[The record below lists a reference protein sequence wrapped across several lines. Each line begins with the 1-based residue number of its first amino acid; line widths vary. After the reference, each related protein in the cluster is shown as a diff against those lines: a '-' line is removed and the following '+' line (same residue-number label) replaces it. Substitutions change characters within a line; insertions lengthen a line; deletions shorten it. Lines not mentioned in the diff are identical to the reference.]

1 MIEFISKYWLQ
12 KKSIM
17 SNLRTFLGLVME
29 KRPGDFLI
37 VNREVDPKYE
47 IMGFV
52 EKFERQKKSPVFL
65 FKKVKGTTLPVLIN
79 LYASFERLMLMFGTK
94 TKEETVLM
102 FMERIDKRIP
112 PKLVSSGP
120 VKEKIL
126 KGDSAKLS
134 ILPQIIHNELDGGP
148 YICSAGTILRDP
160 DTDSLNVGIYR
171 NQIFADDKLGV
182 MINPQHHGSY
192 IINRYR
198 ELGKPVEVAL
208 VIGHHPAF
216 LLSAGGARLPC
227 VGGELELAG
236 ALLGESLKVV
246 RGETIDLEYPAD
258 AEIVIEGII
267 DDPNNLVEE
276 GNFGEY
282 PRHYSGKRMV
292 PVIRVT
298 AICMRHDAIYQDIA
312 AAHDEHLIMGS
323 LPMMATCLKKI
334 RELAPYVKMVNLPK
348 SGSCR
353 AHIYVSIKKRN
364 EGEGKQAGLA
374 ALAADPNIKMA
385 VVVDD
390 DIDVFDEEQVLW
402 AVAYRFEADRD
413 LILIPY
419 TLGAQLNPKAYSL
432 DRSKRGNLQTRIII
446 DATWPVKGFEKSPII
461 EKAPVVKVP
470 EEILAKISE
479 EDAVNNPQDFILK
492 SVLE

>member
-1 MIEFISKYWLQ
+1 
-12 KKSIM
+12 
-17 SNLRTFLGLVME
+17 ME

>member
-1 MIEFISKYWLQ
+1 
-12 KKSIM
+12 
-17 SNLRTFLGLVME
+17 ME
-29 KRPGDFLI
+29 KRPGDFL
-37 VNREVDPKYE
+37 VVDREVDPKYE

-192 IINRYR
+192 ILNRYR

-216 LLSAGGARLPC
+216 LLSAGGARLPY

-236 ALLGESLKVV
+236 ALLGEPLKVV
-246 RGETIDLEYPAD
+246 RGETVDLEYPAD

-479 EDAVNNPQDFILK
+479 EDAVNNPYDFVLK

>member
-1 MIEFISKYWLQ
+1 
-12 KKSIM
+12 
-17 SNLRTFLGLVME
+17 
-29 KRPGDFLI
+29 
-37 VNREVDPKYE
+37 
-47 IMGFV
+47 
-52 EKFERQKKSPVFL
+52 
-65 FKKVKGTTLPVLIN
+65 
-79 LYASFERLMLMFGTK
+79 MLMFGTK

>member
-1 MIEFISKYWLQ
+1 
-12 KKSIM
+12 M
-17 SNLRTFLGLVME
+17 SNLRTFLGSVIE
-29 KRPGDFLI
+29 KRPGDFL
-37 VNREVDPKYE
+37 VVDREVDPKYE

-192 IINRYR
+192 ILNRYR

-216 LLSAGGARLPC
+216 LLSAGGARLPY

-236 ALLGESLKVV
+236 ALLGEPLKVV
-246 RGETIDLEYPAD
+246 RGETVDLEYPAD

-479 EDAVNNPQDFILK
+479 EDAVNNPHDFVLK

>member
-1 MIEFISKYWLQ
+1 
-12 KKSIM
+12 
-17 SNLRTFLGLVME
+17 ME
-29 KRPGDFLI
+29 KRPGDFL
-37 VNREVDPKYE
+37 VVDREVGPKYE

-216 LLSAGGARLPC
+216 LLSAGGARLPY

-236 ALLGESLKVV
+236 ALLGEPLKVV
-246 RGETIDLEYPAD
+246 RGETVDLEYPAD

-292 PVIRVT
+292 PLIRVT

>member
-1 MIEFISKYWLQ
+1 
-12 KKSIM
+12 
-17 SNLRTFLGLVME
+17 
-29 KRPGDFLI
+29 
-37 VNREVDPKYE
+37 
-47 IMGFV
+47 MGFV